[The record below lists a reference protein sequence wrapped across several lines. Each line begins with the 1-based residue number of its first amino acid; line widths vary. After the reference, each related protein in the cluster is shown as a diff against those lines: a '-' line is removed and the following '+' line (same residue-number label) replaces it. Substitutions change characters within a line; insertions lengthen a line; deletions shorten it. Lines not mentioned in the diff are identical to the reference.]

1 MFFLFPFSPCGQ
13 IFFSWSPEAYTDKND
28 ILVLYLVYSA
38 THFIDATG
46 AYYLLDGLIGENYVS
61 IIFGKYILL
70 QVDEI
75 SKGRES

>member
-1 MFFLFPFSPCGQ
+1 M
-13 IFFSWSPEAYTDKND
+13 
-28 ILVLYLVYSA
+28 LYLVYSA

-61 IIFGKYILL
+61 NISWEYVLL

-75 SKGRES
+75 SKGAES